1 VRRRRWCQ
9 QLGASE
15 RRERERA
22 YRHQLIISAAR
33 DLAET
38 DGWEA
43 VTTRRLAERVE
54 YSQPVL
60 YSHFNGKDAIV
71 SAVALDGFSE
81 LAAHLRRARQAAPE
95 PGQALRAVCRAY
107 LEFAAERPAL
117 YQAMFILP
125 TDLKFASTETPPPLR
140 ASFDEFVSCF
150 HPDNKRRGLFAEV
163 LWSAL
168 HGTAVLSES
177 GRIPPDGQEER
188 LDFLITRIA
197 DTPMKPTTTP

>member
-1 VRRRRWCQ
+1 MS
-9 QLGASE
+9 AISE

-22 YRHQLIISAAR
+22 HRHQLIIAAAR
-33 DLAET
+33 ELAET
-38 DGWEA
+38 EGWEA

-71 SAVALDGFSE
+71 SAVALDGFTE
-81 LAAHLRRARQAAPE
+81 LATHLRRARQAAPE

-107 LEFAAERPAL
+107 LEFATERPAL

-125 TDLKFASTETPPPLR
+125 TDLKFASAETPPPLR
-140 ASFDEFVSCF
+140 VTFDELVSCF
-150 HPDNKRRGLFAEV
+150 RPDNKRRELFAEV
-163 LWSAL
+163 IWSAL
-168 HGTAVLSES
+168 HGMAVLSGS

-188 LDFLITRIA
+188 LDFLTTQIA
-197 DTPMKPTTTP
+197 GTPIRPTTP